1 MVQGYYHSKLT
12 CGTVDGPGMRY
23 VLFLAGCQMGCAF
36 CHNPD
41 TWAQGEQTITVD
53 EVLQEAAEYRLF
65 YENSGGGL
73 TVTGG
78 EPLMQP
84 EFVAELFA
92 QAQAM
97 GLNTAL
103 DTCGLA
109 SKEALMQVLAHTDRV
124 LFSLKGST
132 DASYQAL
139 TNIKSIQPILH
150 NLQLVADRRPVTV
163 RYVLIPGYT
172 DGKDSL
178 AALIRIM
185 KGLPPT
191 AEVEVLPYHTMGVA
205 KWEKLHWDYPLTGV
219 PEATKA
225 QAASFRQKLQ
235 QAGIKLAATEQE

>member
-23 VLFLAGCQMGCAF
+23 VLFLAGCRLGCAF

-41 TWAQGEQTITVD
+41 TWAQGEQTITAA
-53 EVLQEAAEYRLF
+53 EVLQEAEEYRLF

-78 EPLMQP
+78 EPLLQP
-84 EFVAELFA
+84 EFVAGLFA
-92 QAQAM
+92 EAQAR
-97 GLNTAL
+97 GLDTAL

-109 SKEALMQVLAHTDRV
+109 SKETIMQVLSHTDRV

-150 NLQLVADRRPVTV
+150 NLKIVAERRPVTV

-172 DGKDSL
+172 DGRESL
-178 AALIRIM
+178 ASLIRIM
-185 KGLPPT
+185 KGLPT
-191 AEVEVLPYHTMGVA
+191 AAEVEVLPYHTMGIA
-205 KWEKLHWDYPLTGV
+205 KWEKLQWDYPLQGI
-219 PEATKA
+219 PAATKA
-225 QAASFRQKLQ
+225 QTETFRQALR
-235 QAGIKLAATEQE
+235 QAGIKLANTEK

>member
-23 VLFLAGCQMGCAF
+23 VLFLAGCRLGCAF

-41 TWAQGEQTITVD
+41 TWAQGEQTITAA
-53 EVLQEAAEYRLF
+53 EVLQEAEEYRLF

-78 EPLMQP
+78 EPLLQP
-84 EFVAELFA
+84 EFVAGLFA
-92 QAQAM
+92 EAQAR
-97 GLNTAL
+97 GLDTAL

-109 SKEALMQVLAHTDRV
+109 SKETIMQVLAHTDRV

-139 TNIKSIQPILH
+139 TNIKSIRPILQ
-150 NLQLVADRRPVTV
+150 NLQLVAARRPVTV

-172 DGKDSL
+172 DGEDSL
-178 AALIRIM
+178 TALIRIVHA
-185 KGLPPT
+185 LPQGV
-191 AEVEVLPYHTMGVA
+191 EVEVLPYHTMGIA
-205 KWEKLHWDYPLTGV
+205 KWDELGWDYTLRDV
-219 PEATKA
+219 PEPAKA
-225 QAASFRQKLQ
+225 DVTVFRQALQ
-235 QAGIKLAATEQE
+235 QAGINLAATEK

>member
-23 VLFLAGCQMGCAF
+23 VLFLAGCRLGCAF

-41 TWAQGEQTITVD
+41 TWAQGEQTITAA
-53 EVLQEAAEYRLF
+53 EVLQEAEEYRLF

-73 TVTGG
+73 TITGG
-78 EPLMQP
+78 EPLLQP
-84 EFVAELFA
+84 EFVAGLFA
-92 QAQAM
+92 EAQAR
-97 GLNTAL
+97 GLDTAL

-109 SKEALMQVLAHTDRV
+109 SKETIMQVLAHTDRV

-139 TNIKSIQPILH
+139 TNIKSIRPILQ
-150 NLQLVADRRPVTV
+150 NLQLVAARRPVTV

-178 AALIRIM
+178 AALIGIM
-185 KGLPPT
+185 KSLPPA
-191 AEVEVLPYHTMGVA
+191 AEIEVLPYHTMGIA
-205 KWEKLHWDYPLTGV
+205 KWEKLNWDYPLQGV

-225 QAASFRQKLQ
+225 QTGIFRQGLR
-235 QAGIKLAATEQE
+235 QAGIRLAATES